1 MSDVKVLVGAFNQE
15 KVLVLGAFSVIV
27 QLRRLIVCSTSKEI
41 GESIPAVPRTNPRP
55 AGPSV
60 AAGASADL
68 HTAACSA
75 AVLQRAAGTRSHNN
89 TNLYSLNI
97 YSYL

>member
-1 MSDVKVLVGAFNQE
+1 MKVLVGTFDQE

>member
-1 MSDVKVLVGAFNQE
+1 MKAVVATLNQE
-15 KVLVLGAFSVIV
+15 KTLEGTFSMIV

-41 GESIPAVPRTNPRP
+41 GESIPAVPTP
-55 AGPSV
+55 ARPSV